1 MEELLKKNDNIRH
14 ITWVWREQISFQEEM
29 IDKINNPKLAS
40 KLKKELNKSIEK
52 LISQNMFSQ
61 IMNIPDTPILG
72 VGDNPRNLPV
82 IYEE

>member
-1 MEELLKKNDNIRH
+1 VEELLKKNDNIRH